1 MNVEISPGP
10 GQQQGEAAL
19 SPSLSRL
26 RSADLPAAS
35 SSSEKTITPPTS
47 WEVAPVVTCHLSH
60 KHYSQLSKVATALS
74 PVDDCMK
81 GEMHW
86 AVHSQERPRVPSL
99 AHRALTTS

>member
-19 SPSLSRL
+19 SPSLRL
-26 RSADLPAAS
+26 CSADLPAA